1 MERVISTIQC
11 YKCQEMGHY
20 FLKCPN
26 LPALF
31 IKENVGSFILR
42 FFLEKKD
49 KTQVHLIELMNE
61 G

>member
-1 MERVISTIQC
+1 
-11 YKCQEMGHY
+11 MGHY

-26 LPALF
+26 LRALF